1 VPEAEQP
8 RAEDLKKAICSKE
21 PPSVPEDMEA
31 SSELRDF
38 LYACLQKDAP
48 QLLRHP
54 FVTHRD
60 VAASSRALRELMVEN
75 L

>member
-1 VPEAEQP
+1 
-8 RAEDLKKAICSKE
+8 LKKAICSKE

-60 VAASSRALRELMVEN
+60 VA
-75 L
+75 